1 MYIVNSKNL
10 KGSFSISNLILF
22 IGLIAFII
30 IGLAIF
36 PAKIKEATYTET
48 VEAYDSD
55 FYYYSTD
62 EVYRIKFHYLAN
74 GKEYSLITNAD
85 KDDRNNYD
93 VTIYYKKDNPKASI
107 SKYEIEEAN
116 DNFFLLLIPGV
127 LFLFGIVMTI
137 KSLIRLLKVRKLMKK
152 GILVKNIPYM
162 LIDKKAEINGHKIM
176 AYCITYT
183 FPNGQ
188 TKELVSSGIYTKT
201 SKDGECDLLYD
212 PNDYNNYYIDKNIKT
227 TGKGNPT
234 VIYYQQN

>member
-1 MYIVNSKNL
+1 MYEVNSKNL

-22 IGLIAFII
+22 IGLIALII
-30 IGLAIF
+30 LGLTIF
-36 PAKIKEATYTET
+36 PAKIKENLYTER
-48 VEAYDSD
+48 VEAFDSE

-62 EVYRIKFHYLAN
+62 EVYRIKFHYLVD
-74 GKEYSLITNAD
+74 GKEYSLFTNAS

-93 VTIYYKKDNPKASI
+93 LTIYYKKGNPKSAI
-107 SKYEIEEAN
+107 SKYEIEKAN
-116 DNFFLLLIPGV
+116 NNFFLLLIPGV

-137 KSLIRLLKVRKLMKK
+137 KNLMKVLRVRKLIKK

-183 FPNGQ
+183 FPNGH
-188 TKELVSSGIYTKT
+188 TKELISSGIYTKT
-201 SKDGECDLLYD
+201 SKEGECDLLYD
-212 PNDYNNYYIDKNIKT
+212 PNNYDNYYIDKNIKT

-234 VIYYQQN
+234 VIYYQQ